1 MKKSKIKTSISTKII
16 GLITSLLIVF
26 TISTVLNAVTNDQ
39 VKLSANLMAK
49 YFISLE
55 YKQNQL
61 SQGIA
66 DIQIYTLKNQLSH
79 ENGNQETLNSMI
91 AKVDTYRNDMDTI
104 CKQISDQIW
113 NDSLVIGFEE
123 YSQVLTEYLSKVNSS
138 KGNVESS
145 ELQQQ
150 YDNVMEATASFQK
163 VLDTSLTH
171 ETELIFS
178 RTNRATLFLIVFS
191 VLFVIFGGVAIVV
204 SRKTIIKPLQVSN
217 HLLQE
222 MISKIEQG
230 EGDLTVRLPIN
241 GEDEI
246 AQLSKGIN
254 MFIETLQNIMRTI
267 KDGSVAI
274 NSSADKVKDG
284 MVSCEDATSSIASV
298 MEEMAASMQEI
309 NTSVLMV
316 GDGSKDVYEA
326 SKEIARDAQVN
337 AEQVEEIARRADEL
351 NLMTRQNRENA
362 ESVAKRIAQSM
373 SEAIEN
379 SRSIEKINELTT
391 NILNVSSQTNLLAL
405 NASIEAARAGEAGR
419 GFAVVADEIRQLAE
433 NSRKTASGIQEVNSQ
448 VTNAVN
454 ALVKN
459 AEEILEYMTKNVVS
473 DYDGFVE
480 VVDTY
485 KKDADG
491 IDLILT
497 SFKNK
502 SVELENV
509 SSEMARG
516 LQRITQVMED
526 STQAIEN
533 VAEDSTILLDSIS
546 NINLVV
552 GENKEIADGLL
563 QETDY
568 FQKL

>member
-491 IDLILT
+491 IDLILE

-502 SVELENV
+502 SIELENV

-552 GENKEIADGLL
+552 GKNKEIADGLL
-563 QETDY
+563 QETDC

>member
-491 IDLILT
+491 IDLILE

-502 SVELENV
+502 SIELENV

-563 QETDY
+563 QETDC

>member
-91 AKVDTYRNDMDTI
+91 AEVDTYRNDMDTI

-491 IDLILT
+491 IDLILE

-502 SVELENV
+502 SIELENV

-563 QETDY
+563 QETDC

>member
-138 KGNVESS
+138 KGNGESS

-491 IDLILT
+491 IDLILE

-502 SVELENV
+502 SIELENV

-563 QETDY
+563 QETDC